1 MMWVGEACPVSAETS
16 LSDTSPQGLSS
27 VDSYDTL
34 PKKTSELHHVER
46 IIYILCVEKIIQ
58 RVISPKHHLLVKVY
72 CRNLA
77 NE

>member
-1 MMWVGEACPVSAETS
+1 MMWVGGACPVSAEAS

-27 VDSYDTL
+27 ADSYDTL
-34 PKKTSELHHVER
+34 PKKTSELRHVER

-58 RVISPKHHLLVKVY
+58 RVISPEQHLLVKVD
-72 CRNLA
+72 CRNFA